1 MRRSILFILT
11 IFISSIAFSQE
22 EDSYVLGDKT
32 SSTSNT
38 TEWKITDKF
47 DWHRVTVGG
56 GLGATFGT
64 ITYIEIAPTFGYYLT
79 KNIVAGVGANY
90 TYYSDNDY
98 NYSTSI
104 YGGRI
109 FGEYVFPDLPLLA
122 HVEGEVINLAGF
134 ANKRINIYNVYVG
147 GGIKQSLGP
156 NSYIFILGLW
166 NLNETKESSYYLQ
179 PNPIIRGGIA
189 IGI

>member
-1 MRRSILFILT
+1 MLT
-11 IFISSIAFSQE
+11 ISVGFAQSD
-22 EDSYVLGDKT
+22 DSYVLGDNT
-32 SSTSNT
+32 GSTDVAP
-38 TEWKITDKF
+38 EWKITDKF

-64 ITYIEIAPTFGYYLT
+64 ITYIEISPIFGYYLT
-79 KNIVAGVGANY
+79 KHIIAGVGANY

-104 YGGRI
+104 YGARI
-109 FGEYVFPDLPLLA
+109 FGEYIFADLPLLA

-134 ANKRINIYNVYVG
+134 ANKRINIYNFYVG
-147 GGIKQSLGP
+147 GGIKQNLGA
-156 NSYIFILGLW
+156 NSYVFILGLW

-179 PNPIIRGGIA
+179 PNPTIRIGIA